1 MLQSTLSIVSRHFLH
16 CTDWLQQS
24 WRFIKT
30 IDRHKNSS
38 VCWANH
44 HSTLRS
50 ASKLFYGVKIHT
62 FSKAQIKFIRDP
74 HLTLQLSLDN
84 VERRCDCSRERAGC
98 GSGGGV
104 HGERIL
110 VGGHVPEH
118 PLRRLIGSEVYR
130 RVRRVHHHRGPVGRE
145 ERAEAL
151 VTEHGPDAVR
161 DARVRAA
168 RELQPLLDGVHR
180 GEHGVAGDGGE
191 HPRCGV
197 RGGVVGAQ
205 AFGEPRLGELVD
217 GEVAGVGVAGAER
230 HRGEASVQRP
240 DAALAVELGPSS
252 SRPTTTSFQS
262 TASPRRSRTP
272 RWLSFGSCRR
282 RLGGQGRWNGRENP
296 VKTSNH
302 PKVWLKASNHL
313 KVVFH

>member
-1 MLQSTLSIVSRHFLH
+1 M
-16 CTDWLQQS
+16 
-24 WRFIKT
+24 
-30 IDRHKNSS
+30 
-38 VCWANH
+38 
-44 HSTLRS
+44 
-50 ASKLFYGVKIHT
+50 
-62 FSKAQIKFIRDP
+62 
-74 HLTLQLSLDN
+74 
-84 VERRCDCSRERAGC
+84 
-98 GSGGGV
+98 

-217 GEVAGVGVAGAER
+217 GEVDGVGGAGAER
-230 HRGEASVQRP
+230 HRGEAAVQRP
-240 DAALAVELGPSS
+240 DAALAGHGGAQH
-252 SRPTTTSFQS
+252 RPQRQDR
-262 TASPRRSRTP
+262 AAGRRPGLHVRLERVDGEHRGVLDDAGDGAGEHVLP
-272 RWLSFGSCRR
+272 EPEAVMGRGDGEH
-282 RLGGQGRWNGRENP
+282 RLGRILRLLLAGGGGGEEAVGCAVVGGHGGRLR
-296 VKTSNH
+296 
-302 PKVWLKASNHL
+302 
-313 KVVFH
+313 